1 MFVELRYQLAAQIL
15 LLSLLPCCF
24 AVEKFS
30 VGNDKA
36 WCVSYVIL
44 FCASLVGIDSWEAR
58 NHWSSGAR
66 RTMWGTG
73 FLFHTFISE
82 PCLFDVWR
90 YRPYLCFL
98 TSEAPWK
105 FLWGILSYSSQY
117 FGCEKQLACYWWI
130 SWRNNMQS
138 LQISSTSLMLIVGT
152 AVSRNWISLVRS
164 QAYHSVLTLKLSL
177 SVCMIVHTAASSRST
192 ANDSTRTLTQHWS
205 CCWQGSVSEIQI
217 TGCRN

>member
-1 MFVELRYQLAAQIL
+1 MFVEQRYQLAAQIL

-30 VGNDKA
+30 MGNDKA

-44 FCASLVGIDSWEAR
+44 FCASLVSIDSWEAR
-58 NHWSSGAR
+58 NHWSSGAC

-73 FLFHTFISE
+73 FLFQTFISE
-82 PCLFDVWR
+82 PCLFDLWW
-90 YRPYLCFL
+90 YQPYLLCFL

-130 SWRNNMQS
+130 SWRNNMQGISFQSHLLPHFCQAIIIRVWCLFVGLATQFLDRRGISYCCKSTNDDNGITNS
-138 LQISSTSLMLIVGT
+138 LEIYEKPRYFLF
-152 AVSRNWISLVRS
+152 
-164 QAYHSVLTLKLSL
+164 
-177 SVCMIVHTAASSRST
+177 
-192 ANDSTRTLTQHWS
+192 
-205 CCWQGSVSEIQI
+205 CWQII
-217 TGCRN
+217 TLIPRNC

>member
-58 NHWSSGAR
+58 NHWSSGAC

-82 PCLFDVWR
+82 PCLFDVWW
-90 YRPYLCFL
+90 YHSYLLCLL

-117 FGCEKQLACYWWI
+117 FGSEKQLACYWWI
-130 SWRNNMQS
+130 SWRNNMQG
-138 LQISSTSLMLIVGT
+138 ISFPFSPPSPFLPINYNQGLMPICWPGEHSFWIV
-152 AVSRNWISLVRS
+152 
-164 QAYHSVLTLKLSL
+164 
-177 SVCMIVHTAASSRST
+177 
-192 ANDSTRTLTQHWS
+192 
-205 CCWQGSVSEIQI
+205 EE
-217 TGCRN
+217 